1 MNRILIACMILS
13 LLMIPSYGQPGEPQ
27 PPSQSRCDLT
37 EARTP
42 SVRGVRLGMSLEQL
56 LALFPGNARRKEMK
70 EALLRAKE
78 TASDESVSLFF
89 DPAMEAN
96 PDRYGGVESISAGI
110 YKGRVVDFTVT
121 YLGPTWRT
129 IDEWV
134 TRLSESFNLPGVQGW
149 AAGPDE
155 NPNKILRC
163 GELEIGAAIQGGG
176 GSIRVRNTEYLKGA
190 SERARTEEERRR
202 RAFKP

>member
-1 MNRILIACMILS
+1 MKRTPIACVILS
-13 LLMIPSYGQPGEPQ
+13 LLMISSSGQPGEPQ
-27 PPSQSRCDLT
+27 VAQSRCDLT

-56 LALFPGNARRKEMK
+56 LALFPGSTRRKEMK
-70 EALLRAKE
+70 EALLRANA
-78 TASDESVSLFF
+78 TASEELVYLFF
-89 DPAMEAN
+89 DPATDAGG
-96 PDRYGGVESISAGI
+96 DRYAGVESVSAGI
-110 YKGRVVDFTVT
+110 YKGSVMEFTVS

-149 AAGPDE
+149 VAGPE
-155 NPNKILRC
+155 ESPNKILRC
-163 GELEIGAAIQGGG
+163 GELEISAAIQGGG
-176 GSIRVRNTEYLKGA
+176 GLIRVRNTEYLKGA
-190 SERARTEEERRR
+190 MERAKAEEERRR